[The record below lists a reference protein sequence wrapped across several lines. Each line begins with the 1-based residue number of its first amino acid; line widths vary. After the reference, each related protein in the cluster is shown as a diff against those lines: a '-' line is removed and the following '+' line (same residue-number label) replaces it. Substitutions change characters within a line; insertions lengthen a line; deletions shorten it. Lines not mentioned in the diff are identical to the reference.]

1 MKHSDLIKDVIEK
14 VRLPISVSE
23 VKKRIDNLI
32 SRDYLERDEQDMQMY
47 RYVAWSIHI
56 IISIT
61 VLIL

>member
-47 RYVAWSIHI
+47 RYVA
-56 IISIT
+56 
-61 VLIL
+61 